1 MKPFANKMKVCSTI
15 SPSGRQERG
24 LTLKM
29 KRLLKNYLSVSKCY
43 IILILLVHFHLSN
56 AQVVNYVNNGGFEDT
71 LTLINPIDALRYWE
85 AIDSSETGTY
95 LVSKL
100 VNGAAGSPYCSYGF
114 QYPRNGNN
122 FILSSFY
129 CGICGR
135 LNPRNR
141 LKQPLKG
148 GVAYCVTYYIVNT
161 NNNAIAIDKYAAY
174 FGDSS
179 LDTITKSMI
188 PLTYLNPQIENTMG
202 NIITD
207 TLNWIPINGI
217 FVATGNEKYMVLGNF
232 KSNATT
238 NTLVINPT
246 YLSYLSND
254 IYIDDVSVIEL
265 NLPAYAGRDTFF
277 IPGSSLFIG
286 RQPDVGINDACT
298 WYKLPNLSAPIAT
311 AIAGFTVSPTITTT
325 YVVRQDICG
334 LVKWDS
340 VVLTASAVGIKGFMK
355 GDLRIKMYPNPANDL
370 LVLEALEST
379 ETYQCRIYNSI
390 GYLIRE
396 EEVTFKDK
404 TVKLNVSDLE
414 SGVYSLQLKSEGAG
428 TVSKRFVIN
437 R

>member
-1 MKPFANKMKVCSTI
+1 
-15 SPSGRQERG
+15 
-24 LTLKM
+24 M
-29 KRLLKNYLSVSKCY
+29 KRLLKNYLSVSKY
-43 IILILLVHFHLSN
+43 FILVVLSVTCFN
-56 AQVVNYVNNGGFEDT
+56 SKSQIVNYVNNGGFEDT

-141 LKQPLKG
+141 LKQPLKA

-161 NNNAIAIDKYAAY
+161 NNNAIAIDKYAAF

-188 PLTYLNPQIENTMG
+188 PLTYLNPQIANTIG

-217 FVATGNEKYMVLGNF
+217 FVATGNEKYMVMGNF

-265 NLPAYAGRDTFF
+265 NLPAFAGRDSFF

-298 WYKLPNLSAPIAT
+298 WYKLPNLSTPIAT
-311 AIAGFTVSPTITTT
+311 AIAGFTVSPAVTTT

-340 VVLTASAVGIKGFMK
+340 VVLTASAVGLEKLKILNDK
-355 GDLRIKMYPNPANDL
+355 LRIYPNPANNI
-370 LVLEALEST
+370 LVLEALENT

-396 EEVTFKDK
+396 EEIVFKDK

-414 SGVYSLQLKSEGAG
+414 SGVYSLQLKSDEVG
-428 TVSKRFVIN
+428 TVSKRFVVN